1 MPHIRA
7 LRAAHG
13 FTLTELLIVV
23 GVIGTLAAIVMPNVL
38 RARLSS
44 QETSAVGSLR
54 VISNGEAI
62 FAATCGSHGYA
73 TDLADLARAAPGST
87 AGFISPDLAA
97 NSVQKSGY
105 RFALARSASP
115 DTVDV
120 LEPACNGAVE
130 PRASAYFSSA
140 EPIGGSSSGQRFFAS
155 DPRGAI
161 YFDFSPLANP
171 IAPGADTFE

>member
-1 MPHIRA
+1 MPHPRA

-44 QETSAVGSLR
+44 QETSAIGSLR
-54 VISNGEAI
+54 VVSSAEAI

-73 TDLADLARAAPGST
+73 TDLADLVRAAPGST
-87 AGFISPDLAA
+87 AGFISPDLAV
-97 NSVQKSGY
+97 NGVQKSGY
-105 RFALARSASP
+105 QFALARNASP

-120 LEPACNGAVE
+120 LQPACNGAVE

-140 EPIGGSSSGQRFFAS
+140 APIAGSTSGQRFFAS
-155 DPRGAI
+155 DLSGAI
-161 YFDFSPLANP
+161 YFDLGPMANP
-171 IAPGADTFE
+171 IAPGTDTIE